1 MSRPVPSIRTR
12 LANALVAWAV
22 VWGLAVGAAVWLAA
36 TREVDELL
44 DDGLRSSA
52 ELMAAITVNAQAL
65 PTARSTGSCPTAR
78 GWAGCVPA
86 APAATPHRR

>member
-52 ELMAAITVNAQAL
+52 ELMAAITVNAQDL
-65 PTARSTGSCPTAR
+65 PTARSTD
-78 GWAGCVPA
+78 A
-86 APAATPHRR
+86 APAVAGGAGG